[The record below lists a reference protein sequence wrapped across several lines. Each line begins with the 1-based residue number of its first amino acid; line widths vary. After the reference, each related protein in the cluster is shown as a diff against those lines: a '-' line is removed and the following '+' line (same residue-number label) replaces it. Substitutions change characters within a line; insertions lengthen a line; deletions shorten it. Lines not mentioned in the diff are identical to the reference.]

1 MGTVRDLK
9 EVDGGW
15 ELTVEASTVLE
26 DVKVTS
32 AVLLPPGP
40 PVHIRLNMASR
51 LGTGSL
57 LLGKVLFAPVQ
68 QHLQESHSNAR

>member
-1 MGTVRDLK
+1 MGTVQDLK

-32 AVLLPPGP
+32 AVLLPPGLLP
-40 PVHIRLNMASR
+40 AACHASVHVRLAN
-51 LGTGSL
+51 G
-57 LLGKVLFAPVQ
+57 
-68 QHLQESHSNAR
+68 

>member
-1 MGTVRDLK
+1 VEEMGTVRDLK

-32 AVLLPPGP
+32 AVLLSP
-40 PVHIRLNMASR
+40 
-51 LGTGSL
+51 SL
-57 LLGKVLFAPVQ
+57 LPAACLASVHMRLRNG
-68 QHLQESHSNAR
+68 